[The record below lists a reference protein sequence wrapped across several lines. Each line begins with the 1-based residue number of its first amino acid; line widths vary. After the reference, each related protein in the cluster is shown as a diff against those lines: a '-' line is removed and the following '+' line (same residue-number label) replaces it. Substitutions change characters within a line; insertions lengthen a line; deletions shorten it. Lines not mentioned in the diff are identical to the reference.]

1 MRGEVLVGPERRRRW
16 SEDEKAR
23 IIEESLR
30 PGAQVTD
37 IARRHGVSRA
47 LLYSWRR
54 AARCAPVSPVAP
66 PAPEFVPVLLSAPEE
81 PPSTSAL
88 TETAIF
94 GPRITAL
101 GQAADQRR
109 WQDRGRSAW
118 RRTPYLARPGRG
130 EGTAS
135 GSGRSQGMIAV
146 SSGLKVLVATKPI
159 DFRKGMDGLAALVK
173 EHL

>member
-88 TETAIF
+88 TETAISDR
-94 GPRITAL
+94 GSRRLAKRRTNDGGEIEVVLPGGARLTLRGRVEATAL
-101 GQAADQRR
+101 R
-109 WQDRGRSAW
+109 
-118 RRTPYLARPGRG
+118 
-130 EGTAS
+130 
-135 GSGRSQGMIAV
+135 AV
-146 SSGLKVLVATKPI
+146 
-159 DFRKGMDGLAALVK
+159 LAALK
-173 EHL
+173 A

>member
-54 AARCAPVSPVAP
+54 EARCVPVSPVAP
-66 PAPEFVPVLLSAPEE
+66 PAPDFVPVLLSAPEE
-81 PPSTSAL
+81 PQSVSTA
-88 TETAIF
+88 TETAAPDRGSRRSAKRRTDGGGEIEVVLP
-94 GPRITAL
+94 GGARLTLRGRVEATAL
-101 GQAADQRR
+101 R
-109 WQDRGRSAW
+109 
-118 RRTPYLARPGRG
+118 
-130 EGTAS
+130 
-135 GSGRSQGMIAV
+135 AV
-146 SSGLKVLVATKPI
+146 
-159 DFRKGMDGLAALVK
+159 LAALK
-173 EHL
+173 A